1 MTTDPIADL
10 LTRIRNAA
18 AVRKP
23 LVVVPYSRLKL
34 EIAQLLQ
41 ADGYIKEAVISPVKD
56 SSFQEIKITLK
67 YASNGASVIQGL
79 QRVSRPGQRIY
90 TPVNRLIR
98 VLGGVGTA
106 VVSTSQG
113 VMTDTQARTV
123 NLGGEVLFKIW

>member
-18 AVRKP
+18 AVHKP

-67 YASNGASVIQGL
+67 
-79 QRVSRPGQRIY
+79 
-90 TPVNRLIR
+90 
-98 VLGGVGTA
+98 
-106 VVSTSQG
+106 
-113 VMTDTQARTV
+113 
-123 NLGGEVLFKIW
+123 